1 MAENA
6 TTTDTA
12 AAAPRLMRGRRRL
25 VSAPAELTAESV
37 CALVATAKTS
47 AAPMMAECSYL
58 HSYFL
63 GDQPVRGK
71 ENPTRPE
78 INNVVVENRAY
89 QICKDR
95 TDALVGAPVA
105 YSPAGEAGGA
115 HGDVRESSDD
125 EASHA
130 VQLLNRL
137 CAAAGKQA
145 CDLELVQ
152 WACECGVAYR
162 LVLPSPRLAVDE
174 APEAPFSVHALD
186 PRSTFVVCSDDV
198 RREPMYAVTT
208 VRDDQCSTVDTVYT
222 PTREFVIRDGRLESE
237 APNPMGAVPIVEYG
251 LNSERMGVFEAV
263 LSLLDAIN
271 TVESNRVDGVQQ
283 FVQSLLVLENVDI
296 DSGEF
301 EELKRTGCIKVSST
315 DGVKANIQMLTSEMN
330 QDQVQTLVDSMYK
343 TALSI
348 CGMPFNVGGS
358 ASTSDTGAAVTMR
371 DGWSNSES
379 RCKEAEAYFTRSER
393 RFLSLA
399 LRVARTAYP
408 DLSRLAASAVEV
420 KFTRSNHEAI
430 QSKAQVLT
438 TLLGSG
444 KVHPRLA
451 FAASDIWSDPERAYD
466 LSEAYV
472 AQQRDLARQIADTSG
487 GDPAEGEVKDTTGG
501 VTAKGDGDATP
512 GNKA

>member
-1 MAENA
+1 MLAEAIDNA
-6 TTTDTA
+6 A
-12 AAAPRLMRGRRRL
+12 QCAPRLFRGRRRL
-25 VSAPAELTAESV
+25 VSAPVALDAAHV
-37 CALVATAKTS
+37 CDVVAAAKAS
-47 AAPMMAECSYL
+47 AAMTLSDCSYL

-63 GDQPVRGK
+63 GDQPVRSK

-115 HGDVRESSDD
+115 HGDVSEGTDD
-125 EASHA
+125 AASHA

-137 CAAAGKQA
+137 CSAAGKQA

-152 WACECGVAYR
+152 WACECGVGYR
-162 LVLPSPRLAVDE
+162 LVLPSPELAGDE
-174 APEAPFSVHALD
+174 APEAPFTVHALD
-186 PRSTFVVCSDDV
+186 PRSTFVVYSDDV

-208 VRDDQCSTVDTVYT
+208 VTDEQRSTVDTVYT
-222 PTREFVIRDGRLESE
+222 PSREFVIRDGRLASE
-237 APNPMGAVPIVEYG
+237 AANPMGAVPIVEYE

-271 TVESNRVDGVQQ
+271 TVESSRVDGVQQ

-296 DSGEF
+296 DSEEF

-315 DGVKANIQMLTSEMN
+315 DGVKANIQLLTSELN
-330 QDQVQTLVDSMYK
+330 QDQVQTLVDSMYR
-343 TALSI
+343 TVLSI

-358 ASTSDTGAAVTMR
+358 GSTSDTGAAVTMR

-379 RCKEAEAYFTRSER
+379 RCKETEAYFTRSER

-408 DLSRLAASAVEV
+408 ELSDLAASAVEV

-444 KVHPRLA
+444 RVHPRLA

-472 AQQRDLARQIADTSG
+472 AQQRALAPQPTATSG
-487 GDPAEGEVKDTTGG
+487 QPADGEEGTTGG
-501 VTAKGDGDATP
+501 VTAKGDGEATP
-512 GNKA
+512 GIKA